1 MSNSKNLAGLTLG
14 EFVRVLASDAPA
26 PGGGSVAALAG
37 ALGASLCA
45 MVARL
50 TVGRPKYRDS
60 RESMERLRDEADELS
75 RVLLGLVDKDS
86 DSYTLVTEALKLP
99 KETDAQKQ
107 SRLEAI
113 ESATRQA
120 AAVPMETLETLSRI
134 PGMIRE
140 ALLQGNPN
148 CLTDAGVAVQMMR
161 AAAAGAAYNV
171 RINLSGIK
179 DRELAGTLS
188 ARTGELLAQIRNE
201 ANLLERMVEERLGL
215 Q

>member
-75 RVLLGLVDKDS
+75 RVLLGLVDKDLRFVYACHRGPQTS
-86 DSYTLVTEALKLP
+86 EGNRCAKAIPPGGYRKCHPAGCRRSHG
-99 KETDAQKQ
+99 
-107 SRLEAI
+107 RL
-113 ESATRQA
+113 
-120 AAVPMETLETLSRI
+120 L
-134 PGMIRE
+134 
-140 ALLQGNPN
+140 
-148 CLTDAGVAVQMMR
+148 
-161 AAAAGAAYNV
+161 
-171 RINLSGIK
+171 
-179 DRELAGTLS
+179 
-188 ARTGELLAQIRNE
+188 
-201 ANLLERMVEERLGL
+201 RL
-215 Q
+215 